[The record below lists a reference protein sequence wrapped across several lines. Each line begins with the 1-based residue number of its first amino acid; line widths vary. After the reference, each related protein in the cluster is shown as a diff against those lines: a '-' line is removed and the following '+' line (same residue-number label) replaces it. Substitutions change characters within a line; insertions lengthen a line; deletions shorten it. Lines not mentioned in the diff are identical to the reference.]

1 MSAGFFNKL
10 KAGAHQMG
18 EDFTGPD
25 YRYQDFIKTPKEQGM
40 SGAGN
45 FDALAKNIGGII
57 NYSNILTKGTGPAKI
72 GNNPLGNKFF
82 LKTAGKCAPAEN
94 AGTRCDAKTPCPST
108 APKCF
113 KNQCW
118 KPVKNWKGGDGALK
132 AQRWLFIDNTTKG
145 KLPFIRGESSFKGIV
160 PGMLENIMEMNPI
173 EVLTAFGGE
182 ATPLCK
188 KVKSKVTRVTKVR
201 GRNKYYYENWNK
213 YVALTD
219 LPENFANRF
228 QNLENKPILHLYN
241 TGFGLLMVYILFCFL
256 QKK

>member
-1 MSAGFFNKL
+1 MSAGFFKKL

-45 FDALAKNIGGII
+45 FDALANNIGGII

-72 GNNPLGNKFF
+72 GRQPLGNKFF
-82 LKTAGKCAPAEN
+82 LKTAGKCAPAKN
-94 AGTRCDAKTPCPST
+94 TGVRCDAKTPCPDKSPT
-108 APKCF
+108 CY

-118 KPVKNWKGGDGALK
+118 EIFKKGLEAKRYLH
-132 AQRWLFIDNTTKG
+132 IDNTTKG

-160 PGMLENIMEMNPI
+160 PGMLENIMEMNPV
-173 EVLTAFGGE
+173 EVLTAFGQE

-188 KVKSKVTRVTKVR
+188 KVSSISTKVKKVR
-201 GRNKYYYENWNK
+201 GRNKYWYRDESQ
-213 YVALTD
+213 YVALKD

-228 QNLENKPILHLYN
+228 QNLEDKPILHLYN
-241 TGFGLLMVYILFCFL
+241 TGVGLLMIYILYCFL